1 MEVEKH
7 KRMGVWLL
15 WLLIVPGGI
24 LLTFHYDPPHING
37 HEWDIF
43 AFLVLMCILALIP
56 MIINN
61 TQISAFQ
68 GVSLAVFLIYGLAV
82 EMLVT
87 QISFIFML
95 SMLRLRRSEI
105 YRLPLNSLI
114 FFLVCLVS
122 GLIYY
127 AIGGTHDYSTVVHP
141 SNLWMIFV
149 YLFSYFFLNTFLVTV
164 ARYFLMNQ
172 KLEPFTKD
180 TIWDM
185 ISSLVVLPI
194 GIIFYDLYQQLGYLA
209 ILFGGVPLIGIAF
222 VMRLYNSSQG
232 INRRLKKASEIGH
245 QLTQRLQVEEVLHL
259 FVEKISTIL
268 PSEQTYIFDVFN
280 KEDKIRLLRYAEQGI
295 EQEKEIQPFA
305 INAGICGFVRITK
318 QGIIYNSKKEWKHLD
333 RGGFLPKTTQSVLA
347 VPIVRNSLVE
357 GILILASGKKRA
369 YEQNQLMIMNILCS
383 YLGVAIE
390 NARHVEETKKQSERC
405 ALTNLYN
412 YRYFETAIEEE
423 FNKEYSN
430 LSLILLDIDHFKS
443 INDNYGHQAGN
454 EILIELAG
462 RLELLIA
469 NKGVLARYG
478 GEEFVILLPNV
489 DKAAAYDFAEFIRES
504 IAIQPFSVYSDLDE
518 LRSKVLIPV
527 TASIG
532 VASAPDDA
540 EDAQTLIRHADR
552 AMYTGAKKAGR
563 NKVAEYVG

>member
-1 MEVEKH
+1 M
-7 KRMGVWLL
+7 
-15 WLLIVPGGI
+15 
-24 LLTFHYDPPHING
+24 
-37 HEWDIF
+37 
-43 AFLVLMCILALIP
+43 VL
-56 MIINN
+56 
-61 TQISAFQ
+61 
-68 GVSLAVFLIYGLAV
+68 
-82 EMLVT
+82 T

-95 SMLRLRRSEI
+95 LMLRLRRDEI

-127 AIGGTHDYSTVVHP
+127 AIGGTHDYSTVVQP
-141 SNLWMIFV
+141 ANLWMIIV
-149 YLFSYFFLNTFLVTV
+149 YLFSYYILNTIFVLT
-164 ARYFLMNQ
+164 ARYFLINQ
-172 KLEPFTKD
+172 KPQFFTKD
-180 TIWDM
+180 AIWDLA
-185 ISSLVVLPI
+185 SSLIVLPI
-194 GIIFYDLYQQLGYLA
+194 GIILFDLYQQLGYLA

-222 VMRLYNSSQG
+222 VMRLYNSSQE
-232 INRRLKKASEIGH
+232 INRRLRKASEIGH

-259 FVEKISTIL
+259 FVEKISAIL

-280 KEDKIRLLRYAEQGI
+280 KENKIHLLRYAEQGI
-295 EQEKEIQPFA
+295 EKEKEIQPFP

-347 VPIVRNSLVE
+347 VPIVRNSLVV
-357 GILILASGKKRA
+357 GVLILASEKKRA
-369 YEQNQLMIMNILCS
+369 YEQYQLMIMNILCS

-412 YRYFETAIEEE
+412 YRYFESAIEEE
-423 FNKEYSN
+423 FNKEYSH

-443 INDNYGHQAGN
+443 INDTYGHQAGN
-454 EILIELAG
+454 EILIELA
-462 RLELLIA
+462 RSLELLIS

-478 GEEFVILLPNV
+478 GEEFVILLSKV
-489 DKAAAYDFAEFIRES
+489 DKAEAYDFAEFIRKS
-504 IAIQPFSVYSDLDE
+504 IEIQPFSVHSDLDE
-518 LRSKVLIPV
+518 LRSKILIPI

-552 AMYTGAKKAGR
+552 AMYTGAKQAGR